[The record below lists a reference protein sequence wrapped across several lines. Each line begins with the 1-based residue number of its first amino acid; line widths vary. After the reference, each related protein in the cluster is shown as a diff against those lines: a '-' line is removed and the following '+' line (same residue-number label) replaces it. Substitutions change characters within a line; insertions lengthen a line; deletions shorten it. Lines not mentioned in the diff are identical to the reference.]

1 MAWLWLA
8 VIQQQGLVTF
18 QKIHLLMAPQFTH
31 LLPQNCWV
39 ASQQRLGSS
48 SWDEATPVWN
58 FFLFLSS
65 TKLNFVFRTSHGCAV
80 LNLGGREVVVVA
92 GGQVGLDDDN
102 NVEEANDNGRD
113 NDNDDDSERCRS
125 VTCQSQAS
133 LAVLILIKNRLV
145 VRCFPQWS
153 TSAWQRTITG
163 RPCPLSRFQGS
174 SKQAL

>member
-1 MAWLWLA
+1 M
-8 VIQQQGLVTF
+8 
-18 QKIHLLMAPQFTH
+18 
-31 LLPQNCWV
+31 
-39 ASQQRLGSS
+39 
-48 SWDEATPVWN
+48 
-58 FFLFLSS
+58 
-65 TKLNFVFRTSHGCAV
+65 FRTSHGCAV

-113 NDNDDDSERCRS
+113 NDNDDDYERCRS

-174 SKQAL
+174 PKQALKKTRFRRSYSFPYLHFINAMQYIFHILRWKIVVVDCADDNDDCNVV

>member
-1 MAWLWLA
+1 ML
-8 VIQQQGLVTF
+8 
-18 QKIHLLMAPQFTH
+18 
-31 LLPQNCWV
+31 
-39 ASQQRLGSS
+39 
-48 SWDEATPVWN
+48 
-58 FFLFLSS
+58 
-65 TKLNFVFRTSHGCAV
+65 RTSHGCAV

-113 NDNDDDSERCRS
+113 HDNDDDYERCRS

-153 TSAWQRTITG
+153 TSAWQRTTTG